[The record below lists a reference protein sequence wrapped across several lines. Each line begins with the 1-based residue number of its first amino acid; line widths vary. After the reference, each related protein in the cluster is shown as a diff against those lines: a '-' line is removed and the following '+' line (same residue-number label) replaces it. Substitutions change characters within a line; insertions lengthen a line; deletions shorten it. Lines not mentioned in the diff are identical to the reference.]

1 LKNAL
6 GTASSAFHTP
16 PNRGRQTPRGE
27 ISDIAVNASWAF
39 IESAKPKDEVE
50 CALLIQMACTHIDDV
65 CRDCER
71 NSPLKASAATPVTA
85 GLRNPGRNA
94 TASKKRRAWQRIDIA
109 GSFHAP
115 MICAMLF
122 PAMSTGKRARRTD
135 ADSRVDAYICHE
147 TIKPVARA
155 RFSIERTAMSD
166 NPESSDERPC
176 LHCLIADLI
185 DEFYAEYGS
194 SEGEKDTVDIDEI
207 LSALGKVIAEMTYGS
222 DAAVRQ
228 RVLEDLTRE
237 VARFEEE
244 YANSPASDVRH

>member
-1 LKNAL
+1 MRA
-6 GTASSAFHTP
+6 AAHQS
-16 PNRGRQTPRGE
+16 GR
-27 ISDIAVNASWAF
+27 D
-39 IESAKPKDEVE
+39 
-50 CALLIQMACTHIDDV
+50 
-65 CRDCER
+65 
-71 NSPLKASAATPVTA
+71 
-85 GLRNPGRNA
+85 
-94 TASKKRRAWQRIDIA
+94 RAMV
-109 GSFHAP
+109 P
-115 MICAMLF
+115 
-122 PAMSTGKRARRTD
+122 D
-135 ADSRVDAYICHE
+135 ADSRVDAYMCHE
-147 TIKPVARA
+147 TIKPVARDKGGVTGCDA
-155 RFSIERTAMSD
+155 IERTAMSD